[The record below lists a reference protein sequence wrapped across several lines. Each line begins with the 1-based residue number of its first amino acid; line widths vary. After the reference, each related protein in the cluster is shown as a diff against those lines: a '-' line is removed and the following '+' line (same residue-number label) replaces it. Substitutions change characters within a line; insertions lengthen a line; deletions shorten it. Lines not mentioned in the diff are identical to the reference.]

1 MKYKSN
7 GFVVVGPATTIK
19 GISYH
24 GIDTDIW
31 PADVWAFSE
40 SAKQRYEDSVIDYD
54 KVFLLD
60 MKSADKYYEWCCSNG
75 IPARLLYCESPAEGT
90 FYETTSFSACL
101 ERAVFLGYDYAYPNG
116 DYYSA
121 VANDVIHRD
130 SDFANEWKALLNSH
144 GLFPSYETISSFA
157 YNRDRASFLANKG
170 GPYPVFELGQFSI
183 LRVFQ
188 IV

>member
-7 GFVVVGPATTIK
+7 GFVVVGPAITIK
-19 GISYH
+19 GISYL
-24 GIDTDIW
+24 GIDTDVW
-31 PADVWAFSE
+31 PADVWPFSE
-40 SAKQRYEDSVIDYD
+40 SAKQQYENSATDYE

-60 MKSADKYYEWCCSNG
+60 MKSAENYYEWCCSKG

-90 FYETTSFSACL
+90 FYETSSSFAGL
-101 ERAVFLGYDYAYPNG
+101 ERALFLGYDYAYPNG

-130 SDFANEWKALLNSH
+130 LDFSNKWKAQLNRH
-144 GLFPSYETISSFA
+144 GLFPSYATISSFA
-157 YNRDRASFLANKG
+157 NDRDRALFLANRG
-170 GPYPVFELGQFSI
+170 SPYPVFELGQFSI
-183 LRVFQ
+183 FRIFQ